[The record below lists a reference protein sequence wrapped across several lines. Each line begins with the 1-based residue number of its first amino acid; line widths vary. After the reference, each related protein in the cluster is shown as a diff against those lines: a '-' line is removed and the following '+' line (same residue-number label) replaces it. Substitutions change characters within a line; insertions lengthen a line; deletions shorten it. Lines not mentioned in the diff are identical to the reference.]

1 MSYKNGQNIIFRPPI
16 PYLLF
21 VLAYPLVQTCYQNY
35 NLNSSAP
42 KKGTMFNV
50 YVYLFINNIF
60 YGALSSLIIRVKL
73 YLLLSFQGSNIFLL
87 CTQRFI
93 NHFTT
98 YLDMFCEKL
107 LLFCC
112 LKQTKPN
119 IKFDSIFK
127 WPSSRG
133 VDFLSC
139 VCIYVSYYQ
148 VSRLRYILISWLM
161 KFILMWFVW
170 ILIFGN
176 KFIVP

>member
-1 MSYKNGQNIIFRPPI
+1 MLRKRVQCLMFMFI
-16 PYLLF
+16 YLL
-21 VLAYPLVQTCYQNY
+21 T
-35 NLNSSAP
+35 
-42 KKGTMFNV
+42 
-50 YVYLFINNIF
+50 IF
-60 YGALSSLIIRVKL
+60 FHGALSSLIIRVKL

-148 VSRLRYILISWLM
+148 ISRLRYILISWLM
-161 KFILMWFVW
+161 KFIWMWFVW
-170 ILIFGN
+170 ILIFRN
-176 KFIVP
+176 KFYVNAH